1 VRDNKRAW
9 IGLTTMAHARQDS
22 CLPNDSDM
30 KALAGEIKRELE
42 TQTSNIGYFA
52 NVVVRLNHIAS
63 SVVNR
68 HIVILIASAMHLS
81 WAAALLFAPLHT
93 TGIQLVLDLSF
104 GSHIIAAILCA
115 AVSLSAVVAIFCR
128 NLTLF
133 VFFVLPQQFLLI
145 ASAIGAVYCIID
157 GKFADGA
164 VYPRPFIFVDQ
175 IYLVLLCVA
184 HGWQTVALWRE
195 REVAERR

>member
-1 VRDNKRAW
+1 MST
-9 IGLTTMAHARQDS
+9 LLHAYET
-22 CLPNDSDM
+22 
-30 KALAGEIKRELE
+30 LAQQIKREFE
-42 TQTSNIGYFA
+42 TQTAKIGHFVNA
-52 NVVVRLNHIAS
+52 VVRLNPIAS
-63 SVVNR
+63 SGVNR

-81 WAAALLFAPLHT
+81 WAGALLFEPLHT

-115 AVSLSAVVAIFCR
+115 AVSLAAVAALFCR

-133 VFFVLPQQFLLI
+133 VFLVLPQQFLLI
-145 ASAIGAVYCIID
+145 ASAIGAIYCVID

-184 HGWQTVALWRE
+184 HGWQTVALWRQ
-195 REVAERR
+195 REFAERRQ

>member
-1 VRDNKRAW
+1 MRFN
-9 IGLTTMAHARQDS
+9 HF
-22 CLPNDSDM
+22 
-30 KALAGEIKRELE
+30 AG
-42 TQTSNIGYFA
+42 GG
-52 NVVVRLNHIAS
+52 
-63 SVVNR
+63 VNR

-104 GSHIIAAILCA
+104 GSHIIAAIVCAVVSLA
-115 AVSLSAVVAIFCR
+115 AVAAIFR
-128 NLTLF
+128 MNLMLCLF
-133 VFFVLPQQFLLI
+133 LVLPQQFLLI
-145 ASAIGAVYCIID
+145 ASAIGAVFCVID

-184 HGWQTVALWRE
+184 HGWQTISLCRE
-195 REVAERR
+195 CEFAEHQ